1 MALTVAIFLA
11 TYLAMAV
18 GRLPGFRVDRTGAAL
33 LGAIAML
40 VSGKIGVEA
49 AWASVS
55 FPTMAL
61 LFGLMI
67 VSGAFSVSGF
77 YGWLAARASALEIG
91 PAKLLAVMIAASGLL
106 SSILTNDVVVVAM
119 VPPLVQLCLARG
131 LNTTPFLLGFAFAAN
146 AGSAGT
152 IIGSPQNMIIAQ
164 GLDLS
169 FVGLMRAA
177 LLPALLSLVAIWG
190 VLVLLYRGRWT
201 LAQAAPAPVVAP
213 LPAEPQDP
221 PEPPLDR
228 IELAKAA
235 IVTTLVVAAFCLT
248 DWPRELIALAAG
260 AVLLLNRRIA
270 SADVMKHVDGDLF
283 ILLGGLFVVNAAFA
297 ATGIPQRVIA
307 DLTQWGLDLRH
318 PVTLLVG
325 SGVVSDIVGNN
336 PAVLLLMPYI
346 QGGDAEQTGAAMA
359 LGTALASNVVVF
371 GSLAGII
378 VVEQA
383 ARRGTPVSLA
393 EFSRAGVPVSLIS
406 MLIAAGW
413 LLLLA

>member
-11 TYLAMAV
+11 TYVAMAV

-40 VSGKIGVEA
+40 VFEKIDVDA
-49 AWASVS
+49 AWAAVS

-77 YGWLAARASALEIG
+77 YGWLTARAAALKLG
-91 PAKLLAVMIAASGLL
+91 PAKLLDVMIVTSGVL

-119 VPPLVQLCLARG
+119 VPLLLQFCVARR

-146 AGSAGT
+146 SGSAGT

-177 LLPALLSLVAIWG
+177 MLPSILSLVVIWG
-190 VLVLLYRGRWT
+190 VLVVLYRGRWMNVD
-201 LAQAAPAPVVAP
+201 AAPASTAAAPPPVT
-213 LPAEPQDP
+213 
-221 PEPPLDR
+221 LDR
-228 IELAKAA
+228 VEIAKAA
-235 IVTTLVVAAFCLT
+235 VVTVLVVAAFCLT

-297 ATGIPQRVIA
+297 STGIPQRMIA
-307 DLTQWGLDLRH
+307 DLTQWGLDLTH
-318 PVTLLVG
+318 PVALLVG
-325 SGVVSDIVGNN
+325 SGVLSDIVGNN

-346 QGGDAEQTGAAMA
+346 QGGNPEQTGAAMA
-359 LGTALASNVVVF
+359 LGTAMASNVVVF

-378 VVEQA
+378 VVEEA
-383 ARRGTPVSLA
+383 AKRGAPVSLA

-406 MLIAAGW
+406 MLVAAGW

>member
-1 MALTVAIFLA
+1 MTLTVAIFLA
-11 TYLAMAV
+11 TYVAMAV

-40 VSGKIGVEA
+40 VFEKIDMDA

-67 VSGAFSVSGF
+67 VSGAFAVSGF
-77 YGWLAARASALEIG
+77 YGWLAARTAALEFG
-91 PAKLLAVMIAASGLL
+91 PARLLAVMIVASGLL

-119 VPPLVQLCLARG
+119 VPLLVQLCQSRR

-146 AGSAGT
+146 SGSAGT

-164 GLDLS
+164 GLDLG

-177 LLPALLSLVAIWG
+177 MLPSLLSLVVIWG
-190 VLVLLYRGRWT
+190 VLVVLYRGRWM
-201 LAQAAPAPVVAP
+201 LDGAAPVSAAVAP
-213 LPAEPQDP
+213 PQV
-221 PEPPLDR
+221 PLDR
-228 IELAKAA
+228 IEVAKAA
-235 IVTTLVVAAFCLT
+235 IVTALVVAAFCLT

-297 ATGIPQRVIA
+297 STGIPQRMIA
-307 DLTQWGLDLRH
+307 DLTQWGLNLRH
-318 PVTLLVG
+318 PVALLVG
-325 SGVVSDIVGNN
+325 SGVLSDIVGNN
-336 PAVLLLMPYI
+336 PAVLLLMPYL
-346 QGGDAEQTGAAMA
+346 QGGDPEQTGAAMA
-359 LGTALASNVVVF
+359 LGTAMASNVVVF

-378 VVEQA
+378 VVEEA
-383 ARRGTPVSLA
+383 ARRGAPVSLA

>member
-11 TYLAMAV
+11 TYVAMAV

-40 VSGKIGVEA
+40 VFEKIDVDA
-49 AWASVS
+49 AWAAVS

-77 YGWLAARASALEIG
+77 YGWLTARAAALKLG
-91 PAKLLAVMIAASGLL
+91 PAKLLAVMIVTSGVL

-119 VPPLVQLCLARG
+119 VPLLLQFCVARR

-146 AGSAGT
+146 SGSAGT

-177 LLPALLSLVAIWG
+177 MLPSILSLVVIWG
-190 VLVLLYRGRWT
+190 VLVVLYRGRWMNVD
-201 LAQAAPAPVVAP
+201 AAPASTAAAAPPV
-213 LPAEPQDP
+213 
-221 PEPPLDR
+221 PLDR
-228 IELAKAA
+228 VEIAKAA
-235 IVTTLVVAAFCLT
+235 VVTVLVVAAFCLT
-248 DWPRELIALAAG
+248 AWPRELIALAAG

-297 ATGIPQRVIA
+297 STGIPQRMIA
-307 DLTQWGLDLRH
+307 DLTQWGLDLTH
-318 PVTLLVG
+318 PVALLVG
-325 SGVVSDIVGNN
+325 SGVLSDIVGNN

-346 QGGDAEQTGAAMA
+346 QGGNPEQTGAAMA
-359 LGTALASNVVVF
+359 LGTAMASNVVVF

-378 VVEQA
+378 VVEEA
-383 ARRGTPVSLA
+383 AKRGAPVSLA

-406 MLIAAGW
+406 MLVAAGW

>member
-1 MALTVAIFLA
+1 MVLTVAIFLA
-11 TYLAMAV
+11 TYVAMAV

-40 VSGKIGVEA
+40 VFEKIDVDA
-49 AWASVS
+49 AWAAVS

-77 YGWLAARASALEIG
+77 YGWLTARAAALKLG
-91 PAKLLAVMIAASGLL
+91 PAKLLAVMIVTSGVL

-119 VPPLVQLCLARG
+119 VPLLLQFCVARR

-146 AGSAGT
+146 SGSAGT

-177 LLPALLSLVAIWG
+177 MLPSILSLVVIWG
-190 VLVLLYRGRWT
+190 VLVVLYRGRWMNVD
-201 LAQAAPAPVVAP
+201 AAPASTAAAAPPVT
-213 LPAEPQDP
+213 
-221 PEPPLDR
+221 LDR
-228 IELAKAA
+228 VEIAKAA
-235 IVTTLVVAAFCLT
+235 VVTVLVVAAFCLT
-248 DWPRELIALAAG
+248 AWPRELIALAAG

-297 ATGIPQRVIA
+297 STGIPQRMIA
-307 DLTQWGLDLRH
+307 DLTQWGLDLTH
-318 PVTLLVG
+318 PVALLVG
-325 SGVVSDIVGNN
+325 SGVLSDIVGNN

-346 QGGDAEQTGAAMA
+346 QGGNPEQTGAAMA
-359 LGTALASNVVVF
+359 LGTAMASNVVVF

-378 VVEQA
+378 VVEEA
-383 ARRGTPVSLA
+383 AKRGAPVSLA

-406 MLIAAGW
+406 MLVAAGW

>member
-1 MALTVAIFLA
+1 MVLTVAIFLA
-11 TYLAMAV
+11 TYVAMAV

-40 VSGKIGVEA
+40 VFEKIDVDA
-49 AWASVS
+49 AWAAVS

-77 YGWLAARASALEIG
+77 YGWLTARAAALKLG
-91 PAKLLAVMIAASGLL
+91 PAKLLAVMIVTSGVL

-119 VPPLVQLCLARG
+119 VPLLLQFCVARR

-146 AGSAGT
+146 SGSAGT

-177 LLPALLSLVAIWG
+177 MLPSILSLVVIWG
-190 VLVLLYRGRWT
+190 VLVLLYRGRWMNDD
-201 LAQAAPAPVVAP
+201 AAPASAAAAPPPV
-213 LPAEPQDP
+213 
-221 PEPPLDR
+221 PLDR
-228 IELAKAA
+228 VEIAKAA
-235 IVTTLVVAAFCLT
+235 VVTVLVVAAFCLT
-248 DWPRELIALAAG
+248 AWPRELIALAAG

-297 ATGIPQRVIA
+297 STGIPQRMIA
-307 DLTQWGLDLRH
+307 DLTQWGLDLTH
-318 PVTLLVG
+318 PVALLVG
-325 SGVVSDIVGNN
+325 SGVLSDIVGNN

-346 QGGDAEQTGAAMA
+346 QGGNPEQTGAAMA
-359 LGTALASNVVVF
+359 LGTAMASNVVVF

-378 VVEQA
+378 VVEEA
-383 ARRGTPVSLA
+383 AKRGAPVSLA

-406 MLIAAGW
+406 MLVAAGW

>member
-1 MALTVAIFLA
+1 MVLTVAIFLA
-11 TYLAMAV
+11 TYVAMAV

-40 VSGKIGVEA
+40 VFEKIDVDA
-49 AWASVS
+49 AWAAVS

-77 YGWLAARASALEIG
+77 YGWLTARAAALKLG
-91 PAKLLAVMIAASGLL
+91 PAKLLAVMIVTSGVL

-119 VPPLVQLCLARG
+119 VPLLLQFCVARR

-146 AGSAGT
+146 SGSAGT

-177 LLPALLSLVAIWG
+177 MLPSILSLVVIWG
-190 VLVLLYRGRWT
+190 VLVLLYRGRWMNDD
-201 LAQAAPAPVVAP
+201 AAPASAAAAPPPV
-213 LPAEPQDP
+213 
-221 PEPPLDR
+221 PLDR
-228 IELAKAA
+228 VEIAKAA
-235 IVTTLVVAAFCLT
+235 VVTVLVVAAFCLT
-248 DWPRELIALAAG
+248 AWPRELIALAAG

-297 ATGIPQRVIA
+297 STGIPQRMIA
-307 DLTQWGLDLRH
+307 DLTQWGLDLTH
-318 PVTLLVG
+318 PVALLVG
-325 SGVVSDIVGNN
+325 SGVLSDIVGNN

-346 QGGDAEQTGAAMA
+346 QGGNPEQTGAAMA
-359 LGTALASNVVVF
+359 LGTAMASNVVVF

-378 VVEQA
+378 VVEEA
-383 ARRGTPVSLA
+383 AKRGTPVSLA

-406 MLIAAGW
+406 MLVAAGW

>member
-11 TYLAMAV
+11 TYVAMAV

-40 VSGKIGVEA
+40 VFEKIDVDA
-49 AWASVS
+49 AWAAVS

-77 YGWLAARASALEIG
+77 YGWLTARAAALKLG
-91 PAKLLAVMIAASGLL
+91 PAKLLAVMIVTSGVL

-119 VPPLVQLCLARG
+119 VPLLLQFCVARR

-146 AGSAGT
+146 SGSAGT

-177 LLPALLSLVAIWG
+177 MLPSILSLVVIWG
-190 VLVLLYRGRWT
+190 VLVVLYRGRWMLKDT
-201 LAQAAPAPVVAP
+201 APASTAAVPPPVT
-213 LPAEPQDP
+213 
-221 PEPPLDR
+221 LDR
-228 IELAKAA
+228 VEIAKAA
-235 IVTTLVVAAFCLT
+235 VVTVLVVAAFCLT
-248 DWPRELIALAAG
+248 AWPRELIALAAG

-297 ATGIPQRVIA
+297 STGIPQRMIA
-307 DLTQWGLDLRH
+307 DLTQWGLDLTH
-318 PVTLLVG
+318 PVALLVG
-325 SGVVSDIVGNN
+325 SGVLSDIVGNN

-346 QGGDAEQTGAAMA
+346 QGGNPEQTGAAMA
-359 LGTALASNVVVF
+359 LGTAMASNVVVF

-378 VVEQA
+378 VVEEA
-383 ARRGTPVSLA
+383 AKRGAPVSLA

-406 MLIAAGW
+406 MLVAAGW

>member
-1 MALTVAIFLA
+1 MSLTVAIFLA
-11 TYLAMAV
+11 TYVAMAV

-40 VSGKIGVEA
+40 VFGKIDVDA
-49 AWASVS
+49 AWTSVS

-77 YGWLAARASALEIG
+77 YGWLTARAAALELG
-91 PAKLLAVMIAASGLL
+91 PAKLLAVMIVTSGVL

-119 VPPLVQLCLARG
+119 VPLLLQLCLARR

-146 AGSAGT
+146 SGSAGT

-177 LLPALLSLVAIWG
+177 MLPSLLSLVVIWG
-190 VLVLLYRGRWT
+190 VLVVLYRGRWM
-201 LAQAAPAPVVAP
+201 LDDAAPTSAAAAP
-213 LPAEPQDP
+213 P
-221 PEPPLDR
+221 PVPLDR
-228 IELAKAA
+228 VEIAKAA
-235 IVTTLVVAAFCLT
+235 VVTVLVVAAFCLT

-297 ATGIPQRVIA
+297 STGIPQQMIA
-307 DLTQWGLDLRH
+307 DLTQWGLDLKH
-318 PVTLLVG
+318 PVALLVG
-325 SGVVSDIVGNN
+325 SGVLSDIVGNN

-346 QGGDAEQTGAAMA
+346 QGGNPEQTGAAMA
-359 LGTALASNVVVF
+359 LGTAMASNVVVF

-378 VVEQA
+378 VVEEA
-383 ARRGTPVSLA
+383 AKRGTPVSLA

-406 MLIAAGW
+406 MLLAAGW

>member
-1 MALTVAIFLA
+1 
-11 TYLAMAV
+11 
-18 GRLPGFRVDRTGAAL
+18 
-33 LGAIAML
+33 
-40 VSGKIGVEA
+40 
-49 AWASVS
+49 
-55 FPTMAL
+55 
-61 LFGLMI
+61 
-67 VSGAFSVSGF
+67 
-77 YGWLAARASALEIG
+77 
-91 PAKLLAVMIAASGLL
+91 
-106 SSILTNDVVVVAM
+106 
-119 VPPLVQLCLARG
+119 VQLCLARH

-146 AGSAGT
+146 SGSAGT

-177 LLPALLSLVAIWG
+177 MLPSLLSLAVIWG
-190 VLVLLYRGRWT
+190 VLVVLYRGRWM
-201 LAQAAPAPVVAP
+201 LEDAAPAPAASAP
-213 LPAEPQDP
+213 PQV
-221 PEPPLDR
+221 PLDR
-228 IELAKAA
+228 VEIAKAA

-248 DWPRELIALAAG
+248 DWPQELIALAAG

-297 ATGIPQRVIA
+297 STGIPQRMIA

-318 PVTLLVG
+318 PVTLLFG
-325 SGVVSDIVGNN
+325 SGVLSDIVGNN
-336 PAVLLLMPYI
+336 PAVLLLMPYL
-346 QGGDAEQTGAAMA
+346 QGGNPEQTGAAMA
-359 LGTALASNVVVF
+359 LGTAMASNVVVF

-378 VVEQA
+378 VVEEA
-383 ARRGTPVSLA
+383 AKRGAPVSLA

>member
-11 TYLAMAV
+11 TYVAMAV

-40 VSGKIGVEA
+40 VFEKIDVDA
-49 AWASVS
+49 AWAAVS

-77 YGWLAARASALEIG
+77 YGWLTARAAALKLG
-91 PAKLLAVMIAASGLL
+91 PAKLLAVMIVTSGVL

-119 VPPLVQLCLARG
+119 VPLLLQFCVARR

-146 AGSAGT
+146 SGSAGT

-177 LLPALLSLVAIWG
+177 MLPSILSLVVIWG
-190 VLVLLYRGRWT
+190 VLVVLYRGRWMNVD
-201 LAQAAPAPVVAP
+201 AAPASTAAAPPPVT
-213 LPAEPQDP
+213 
-221 PEPPLDR
+221 LDR
-228 IELAKAA
+228 VEIAKAA
-235 IVTTLVVAAFCLT
+235 VVTVLVVAAFCLT

-297 ATGIPQRVIA
+297 STGIPQRMIA
-307 DLTQWGLDLRH
+307 DLTQWGLDLTH
-318 PVTLLVG
+318 PVALLVG
-325 SGVVSDIVGNN
+325 SGVLSDIVGNN

-346 QGGDAEQTGAAMA
+346 QGGNPEQTGAAMA
-359 LGTALASNVVVF
+359 LGTAMASNVVVF

-378 VVEQA
+378 VVEEA
-383 ARRGTPVSLA
+383 AKRGAPVSLA

-406 MLIAAGW
+406 MLVAAGW

>member
-11 TYLAMAV
+11 TYVAMAV

-40 VSGKIGVEA
+40 VFGKIDVDA
-49 AWASVS
+49 AWTSVS

-77 YGWLAARASALEIG
+77 YGWLAARTAALSLG
-91 PAKLLAVMIAASGLL
+91 PARLLAVMIVTSGLL

-119 VPPLVQLCLARG
+119 VPLLVQLCQARR

-146 AGSAGT
+146 SGSAGT

-177 LLPALLSLVAIWG
+177 MLPSLLSLVVTWG
-190 VLVLLYRGRWT
+190 VLVVLYRKRWR
-201 LAQAAPAPVVAP
+201 LDGAAPVSAAAAPSQV
-213 LPAEPQDP
+213 
-221 PEPPLDR
+221 PLDR
-228 IELAKAA
+228 IEVAKAA
-235 IVTTLVVAAFCLT
+235 IVTALVVAAFCLT
-248 DWPRELIALAAG
+248 DWPQELIALAAG

-297 ATGIPQRVIA
+297 STGIPQRMIA

-318 PVTLLVG
+318 PVALLIG
-325 SGVVSDIVGNN
+325 SGVLSDIVGNN

-346 QGGDAEQTGAAMA
+346 QGGNPEQTGAAMA
-359 LGTALASNVVVF
+359 LGTAMASNVVVF

-378 VVEQA
+378 VVEEA
-383 ARRGTPVSLA
+383 AKRGTPVSLA

>member
-11 TYLAMAV
+11 TYVAMAV

-40 VSGKIGVEA
+40 VFEKIDVDA
-49 AWASVS
+49 AWAAVS

-77 YGWLAARASALEIG
+77 YGWLTARAAALKLG
-91 PAKLLAVMIAASGLL
+91 PAKLLAVMIVTSGVL

-119 VPPLVQLCLARG
+119 VPLLLQFCVARR

-146 AGSAGT
+146 SGSAGT

-177 LLPALLSLVAIWG
+177 MLPSILSLVVIWG
-190 VLVLLYRGRWT
+190 VLVVLYRGRWMNVD
-201 LAQAAPAPVVAP
+201 AAPASTAAAAPPVT
-213 LPAEPQDP
+213 
-221 PEPPLDR
+221 LDR
-228 IELAKAA
+228 VEIAKAA
-235 IVTTLVVAAFCLT
+235 VVTVLVVAAFCLT
-248 DWPRELIALAAG
+248 AWPRELIALAAG

-297 ATGIPQRVIA
+297 STGIPQRMIA
-307 DLTQWGLDLRH
+307 DLTQWGLDLTH
-318 PVTLLVG
+318 PVALLVG
-325 SGVVSDIVGNN
+325 SGVLSDIVGNN

-346 QGGDAEQTGAAMA
+346 QGGNPEQTGAAMA
-359 LGTALASNVVVF
+359 LGTAMASNVVVF

-378 VVEQA
+378 VVEEA
-383 ARRGTPVSLA
+383 AKRGAPVSLA

-406 MLIAAGW
+406 MLVAAGW

>member
-1 MALTVAIFLA
+1 MGLTVAIFLA
-11 TYLAMAV
+11 TYVAMAV

-40 VSGKIGVEA
+40 VFEKIDVDA
-49 AWASVS
+49 AWSAVS

-77 YGWLAARASALEIG
+77 YGWLTARAATLKLG
-91 PAKLLAVMIAASGLL
+91 PAKLLAVMIVTSGVL

-119 VPPLVQLCLARG
+119 VPLLVQLCLARR

-146 AGSAGT
+146 SGSAGT

-177 LLPALLSLVAIWG
+177 MLPSLLSLVVIWG
-190 VLVLLYRGRWT
+190 VLVVLYRGRWK
-201 LAQAAPAPVVAP
+201 LDDAAPASAATAP
-213 LPAEPQDP
+213 TQV
-221 PEPPLDR
+221 PLDR
-228 IELAKAA
+228 VEIAKAA
-235 IVTTLVVAAFCLT
+235 VVTVLVVAAFCLT
-248 DWPRELIALAAG
+248 AWPRELIALAAG
-260 AVLLLNRRIA
+260 AVLLLNRRVA

-297 ATGIPQRVIA
+297 STGIPQRMIA

-318 PVTLLVG
+318 PVALLVG
-325 SGVVSDIVGNN
+325 SGVLSDIVGNN

-346 QGGDAEQTGAAMA
+346 QGGNPEQTGAAMA
-359 LGTALASNVVVF
+359 LGTAMASNVVVF

-378 VVEQA
+378 VVEEA
-383 ARRGTPVSLA
+383 ARRGAPVSLA

-406 MLIAAGW
+406 MLVAAGW

>member
-1 MALTVAIFLA
+1 MVLTVAIFLA
-11 TYLAMAV
+11 TYVAMAV

-40 VSGKIGVEA
+40 VFEKIDVDA
-49 AWASVS
+49 AWAAVS

-77 YGWLAARASALEIG
+77 YGWLTARAAALKLG
-91 PAKLLAVMIAASGLL
+91 PAKLLAVMIVTSGVL

-119 VPPLVQLCLARG
+119 VPLLLQFCVARR

-146 AGSAGT
+146 SGSAGT

-177 LLPALLSLVAIWG
+177 MLPSILSLVVIWG
-190 VLVLLYRGRWT
+190 VLVVLYRGRWMLKDT
-201 LAQAAPAPVVAP
+201 APASTAAVPPPVT
-213 LPAEPQDP
+213 
-221 PEPPLDR
+221 LDR
-228 IELAKAA
+228 VEIAKAA
-235 IVTTLVVAAFCLT
+235 VVTVLVVAAFCLT
-248 DWPRELIALAAG
+248 AWPRELIALAAG

-297 ATGIPQRVIA
+297 STGIPQRMIA
-307 DLTQWGLDLRH
+307 DLTQWGLDLTH
-318 PVTLLVG
+318 PVALLVG
-325 SGVVSDIVGNN
+325 SGVLSDIVGNN

-346 QGGDAEQTGAAMA
+346 QGGNPEQTGAAMA
-359 LGTALASNVVVF
+359 LGTAMASNVVVF

-378 VVEQA
+378 VVEEA
-383 ARRGTPVSLA
+383 AKRGAPVSLA

-406 MLIAAGW
+406 MLVAAGW

>member
-11 TYLAMAV
+11 TYVAMAV

-40 VSGKIGVEA
+40 VFEKIDVDA
-49 AWASVS
+49 AWAAVS

-77 YGWLAARASALEIG
+77 YGWLTARAAALKLG
-91 PAKLLAVMIAASGLL
+91 PAKLLAVMIVTSGVL

-119 VPPLVQLCLARG
+119 VPLLLQFCVARR

-146 AGSAGT
+146 SGSAGT

-177 LLPALLSLVAIWG
+177 MLPSILSLVVIWG
-190 VLVLLYRGRWT
+190 VLVVLYRGRWMLKDT
-201 LAQAAPAPVVAP
+201 APASTAAAPPPVT
-213 LPAEPQDP
+213 
-221 PEPPLDR
+221 LDR
-228 IELAKAA
+228 VEIAKAA
-235 IVTTLVVAAFCLT
+235 VVTVLVVAAFCLT

-297 ATGIPQRVIA
+297 STGIPQRMIA
-307 DLTQWGLDLRH
+307 DLTQWGLDLTH
-318 PVTLLVG
+318 PVALLVG
-325 SGVVSDIVGNN
+325 SGVLSDIVGNN

-346 QGGDAEQTGAAMA
+346 QGGNPEQTGAAMA
-359 LGTALASNVVVF
+359 LGTAMASNVVVF

-378 VVEQA
+378 VVEEA
-383 ARRGTPVSLA
+383 AKRRAPVSLA

-406 MLIAAGW
+406 MLVAAGW
-413 LLLLA
+413 LLLLT

>member
-1 MALTVAIFLA
+1 MTLTVAIFLA
-11 TYLAMAV
+11 TYVAMAV

-40 VSGKIGVEA
+40 VFEKIDTDA

-67 VSGAFSVSGF
+67 VSGAFAVSGF
-77 YGWLAARASALEIG
+77 YGWLAARTAALSLG
-91 PAKLLAVMIAASGLL
+91 PARLLAVMIVTSGLL

-119 VPPLVQLCLARG
+119 VPLLVQLCQARR

-146 AGSAGT
+146 SGSAGT

-164 GLDLS
+164 GLDLG

-177 LLPALLSLVAIWG
+177 MLPSLLSLVVIWG
-190 VLVLLYRGRWT
+190 VLVVLYRGRWR
-201 LAQAAPAPVVAP
+201 LDGAAPVSAAVAP
-213 LPAEPQDP
+213 PQV
-221 PEPPLDR
+221 PLDR
-228 IELAKAA
+228 IEVAKAA
-235 IVTTLVVAAFCLT
+235 IVTALVVAAFCLT
-248 DWPRELIALAAG
+248 EWPRELIALAAG

-297 ATGIPQRVIA
+297 STGIPQRMIA

-318 PVTLLVG
+318 PVALLFG
-325 SGVVSDIVGNN
+325 SGVLSDIVGNN
-336 PAVLLLMPYI
+336 PAVLLLMPYL
-346 QGGDAEQTGAAMA
+346 QGGDPEQTGAAMA
-359 LGTALASNVVVF
+359 LGTAMASNAVVF

-378 VVEQA
+378 VVEEA
-383 ARRGTPVSLA
+383 AKRGAPVSLA

>member
-1 MALTVAIFLA
+1 MTLTVAIFLA
-11 TYLAMAV
+11 TYVAMAL

-40 VSGKIGVEA
+40 VFGKIDVDA

-77 YGWLAARASALEIG
+77 YGWLAARGAALELA
-91 PAKLLAVMIAASGLL
+91 PAKLLAVMIVTSGVL

-119 VPPLVQLCLARG
+119 VPLLVQLCLARG

-146 AGSAGT
+146 AGAAGT

-177 LLPALLSLVAIWG
+177 LPPSLLSLVAIWG
-190 VLVLLYRGRWT
+190 VLVMLYRGRWM
-201 LAQAAPAPVVAP
+201 LDGAAPASATAQPSQV
-213 LPAEPQDP
+213 LPEL
-221 PEPPLDR
+221 PLDR
-228 IELAKAA
+228 VEIAKAA
-235 IVTTLVVAAFCLT
+235 IVTALVVAAFCLT
-248 DWPRELIALAAG
+248 VWPRELIALAAG

-297 ATGIPQRVIA
+297 STGIPQRMIA

-346 QGGDAEQTGAAMA
+346 QGGNPEQTGAAMA

-383 ARRGTPVSLA
+383 AKRGAPVSLA

>member
-11 TYLAMAV
+11 TYVAMAV

-40 VSGKIGVEA
+40 VFEKIDVDA
-49 AWASVS
+49 AWAAVS

-77 YGWLAARASALEIG
+77 YGWLTARAAALKLG
-91 PAKLLAVMIAASGLL
+91 PAKLLAVMIVTSGVL

-119 VPPLVQLCLARG
+119 VPLLLQFCVARR

-146 AGSAGT
+146 SGSAGT

-177 LLPALLSLVAIWG
+177 MLPSILSLVVIWG
-190 VLVLLYRGRWT
+190 VLVVLYRGRWMNVD
-201 LAQAAPAPVVAP
+201 AAPASTAAAPPPVT
-213 LPAEPQDP
+213 
-221 PEPPLDR
+221 LDR
-228 IELAKAA
+228 VEIAKAA
-235 IVTTLVVAAFCLT
+235 VVTVLVVAAFCLT

-297 ATGIPQRVIA
+297 STGIPQRMIA
-307 DLTQWGLDLRH
+307 DLTQWGLDLTH
-318 PVTLLVG
+318 PVALLVG
-325 SGVVSDIVGNN
+325 SGVLSDIVGNN

-346 QGGDAEQTGAAMA
+346 QGGNPEQTGAAMA
-359 LGTALASNVVVF
+359 LGTAMASNVVVF

-378 VVEQA
+378 VVEEA
-383 ARRGTPVSLA
+383 AKRGAPVSLA

-406 MLIAAGW
+406 LLVAAGW

>member
-11 TYLAMAV
+11 TYVAMAV

-40 VSGKIGVEA
+40 VFEKIDVDA
-49 AWASVS
+49 AWAAVS

-77 YGWLAARASALEIG
+77 YGWLTARAAALKLG
-91 PAKLLAVMIAASGLL
+91 PAKLLAVMIVTSGVL

-119 VPPLVQLCLARG
+119 VPLLLQFCVARR

-146 AGSAGT
+146 SGSAGT

-177 LLPALLSLVAIWG
+177 MLPSILSLVVIWG
-190 VLVLLYRGRWT
+190 VLVVLYRGRWMLKDT
-201 LAQAAPAPVVAP
+201 APASTAAAPPPV
-213 LPAEPQDP
+213 
-221 PEPPLDR
+221 PLDR
-228 IELAKAA
+228 VEIAKAA
-235 IVTTLVVAAFCLT
+235 VVTVLVVAAFCLT
-248 DWPRELIALAAG
+248 AWPRELIALAAG

-297 ATGIPQRVIA
+297 STGIPQRMIA
-307 DLTQWGLDLRH
+307 DLTQWGLDLTH
-318 PVTLLVG
+318 PVALLVG
-325 SGVVSDIVGNN
+325 SGVLSDIVGNN

-346 QGGDAEQTGAAMA
+346 QGGNPEQTGAAMA
-359 LGTALASNVVVF
+359 LGTAMASNVVVF

-378 VVEQA
+378 VVEEA
-383 ARRGTPVSLA
+383 AKRGAPVSLA

-406 MLIAAGW
+406 MLVAAGW

>member
-11 TYLAMAV
+11 TYVAMAV

-40 VSGKIGVEA
+40 VFGKIDVDA

-77 YGWLAARASALEIG
+77 YGWLAARAAALELG
-91 PAKLLAVMIAASGLL
+91 PAKLLAVMIVTSGVL

-119 VPPLVQLCLARG
+119 VPLLLQLCLARR

-146 AGSAGT
+146 SGSAGT

-177 LLPALLSLVAIWG
+177 MLPSLLSLVVIWG
-190 VLVLLYRGRWT
+190 VLVVLYRGRWMLDET
-201 LAQAAPAPVVAP
+201 ARASAAAAPPPV
-213 LPAEPQDP
+213 
-221 PEPPLDR
+221 PLDR
-228 IELAKAA
+228 VEIAKAA
-235 IVTTLVVAAFCLT
+235 VVTALVVAAFCLT

-297 ATGIPQRVIA
+297 STGIPQRMIA

-318 PVTLLVG
+318 PVALLVG
-325 SGVVSDIVGNN
+325 SGVLSDIVGNN
-336 PAVLLLMPYI
+336 PAVLLLLPYI
-346 QGGDAEQTGAAMA
+346 QGGNPEQTGAAMA
-359 LGTALASNVVVF
+359 LGTAMASNVVVF

-378 VVEQA
+378 VVEEA
-383 ARRGTPVSLA
+383 AKRGTPVSLA

-406 MLIAAGW
+406 MLLAAGW

>member
-11 TYLAMAV
+11 TYVAMAV

-40 VSGKIGVEA
+40 VFGKIDVNA

-77 YGWLAARASALEIG
+77 YGWLAARTAALSLG
-91 PAKLLAVMIAASGLL
+91 PARLLAVMIVTSGLL

-119 VPPLVQLCLARG
+119 VPLLVQLCQSRR

-146 AGSAGT
+146 SGSAGT

-169 FVGLMRAA
+169 FIGLMRAA
-177 LLPALLSLVAIWG
+177 MLPSLLSLVVTWG
-190 VLVLLYRGRWT
+190 VLVVLYRKRWR
-201 LAQAAPAPVVAP
+201 LDGAAPVSAAAAPSQV
-213 LPAEPQDP
+213 
-221 PEPPLDR
+221 PLDR
-228 IELAKAA
+228 IEVAKAA
-235 IVTTLVVAAFCLT
+235 IVTALVVAAFCLT
-248 DWPRELIALAAG
+248 DWPQELIALAAG

-297 ATGIPQRVIA
+297 STGIPQRMIA

-318 PVTLLVG
+318 PVALLFG
-325 SGVVSDIVGNN
+325 SGVLSDIVGNN
-336 PAVLLLMPYI
+336 PAVLLLMPYL
-346 QGGDAEQTGAAMA
+346 QGGNPEQTGAAMA
-359 LGTALASNVVVF
+359 LGTAMASNVVVF

-383 ARRGTPVSLA
+383 AKRGAPVSLA

-406 MLIAAGW
+406 MLVAAGW

>member
-11 TYLAMAV
+11 TYVAMAV

-40 VSGKIGVEA
+40 VFGKIDVNA

-77 YGWLAARASALEIG
+77 YGWLAARTAALSLG
-91 PAKLLAVMIAASGLL
+91 PARLLAVMIVTSGLL

-119 VPPLVQLCLARG
+119 VPLLVQLCQARR

-146 AGSAGT
+146 SGSAGT

-169 FVGLMRAA
+169 FIGLMRAA
-177 LLPALLSLVAIWG
+177 MLPSLLSLVVTWG
-190 VLVLLYRGRWT
+190 VLVVLYRKRWR
-201 LAQAAPAPVVAP
+201 LDGAAPVSAAAAPSPV
-213 LPAEPQDP
+213 
-221 PEPPLDR
+221 PLDR
-228 IELAKAA
+228 IEVAKAA
-235 IVTTLVVAAFCLT
+235 IVTALVVAAFCLT
-248 DWPRELIALAAG
+248 DWPQELIALAAG

-297 ATGIPQRVIA
+297 STGIPQRMIA

-318 PVTLLVG
+318 PVALLFG
-325 SGVVSDIVGNN
+325 SGVLSDIVGNN
-336 PAVLLLMPYI
+336 PAVLLLMPYL
-346 QGGDAEQTGAAMA
+346 QGGNPEQTGAAMA
-359 LGTALASNVVVF
+359 LGTAMASNVVVF

-383 ARRGTPVSLA
+383 AKRGAPVSLA

-406 MLIAAGW
+406 MLVAAGW

>member
-1 MALTVAIFLA
+1 MVLTVAIFLA
-11 TYLAMAV
+11 TYVAMAV

-40 VSGKIGVEA
+40 VFEKIDVDA
-49 AWASVS
+49 AWAAVS

-77 YGWLAARASALEIG
+77 YGWLTARAAALKLG
-91 PAKLLAVMIAASGLL
+91 PAKLLAVMIVTSGVL

-119 VPPLVQLCLARG
+119 VPLLLQFCVARR

-146 AGSAGT
+146 SGSAGT

-177 LLPALLSLVAIWG
+177 MLPSILSLVVIWG
-190 VLVLLYRGRWT
+190 VLVVLYRGRWMLKDT
-201 LAQAAPAPVVAP
+201 APASTAAAPPPV
-213 LPAEPQDP
+213 
-221 PEPPLDR
+221 PLDR
-228 IELAKAA
+228 VEIAKAA
-235 IVTTLVVAAFCLT
+235 VVTVLVVAAFCLT
-248 DWPRELIALAAG
+248 AWPRELIALAAG

-297 ATGIPQRVIA
+297 STGIPQRMIA
-307 DLTQWGLDLRH
+307 DLTQWGLDLTH
-318 PVTLLVG
+318 PVALLVG
-325 SGVVSDIVGNN
+325 SGVLSDIVGNN

-346 QGGDAEQTGAAMA
+346 QGGNPEQTGAAMA
-359 LGTALASNVVVF
+359 LGTAMASNVVVF

-378 VVEQA
+378 VVEEA
-383 ARRGTPVSLA
+383 AKRGAPVSLA

-406 MLIAAGW
+406 MLVAAGW